1 MQIVKLI
8 VLRALQTFIVLGAVT
23 IGLGI
28 AVWLYPPLFP
38 WGLAQFDRS
47 PYCPQDEAFRASQ
60 RRYDLIK
67 TIGTVQSAFR
77 LVETDEEGFEL
88 WKTGVGDFWI
98 PEGHVGPLSIA
109 IAEQRVDLYGDS
121 SFSVREGDTVLD
133 CDAGAG
139 AYVREALQLGAEKVV
154 ALEYDP
160 MLRESLRRNFKDA
173 IEEGKLILRPE
184 EPKSANA
191 GRVGATLQR
200 VTLSAD
206 NELESPETIDSL
218 KIDSLLDE
226 LKIERVDYI
235 KLATHGVTLNVLDGA
250 RETIREHRPR
260 LAVVT
265 QETQDDADRITEWFA
280 DLNMGYA
287 PECQVCGISNEYFI
301 RPDIVLFQAPA
312 L

>member
-1 MQIVKLI
+1 MRIAKLI
-8 VLRALQTFIVLGAVT
+8 VLVALQTFIVLGAVA

-38 WGLAQFDRS
+38 WGLAQLDRS
-47 PYCPQDEAFRASQ
+47 PYCPEDEAFRASQ

-77 LVETDEEGFEL
+77 LVETDVEGFEL
-88 WKTGVGDFWI
+88 WKTGVGNFWI
-98 PEGHVGPLSIA
+98 PEGHVGTLSIA
-109 IAEQRVDLYGDS
+109 IAEQRVDLYGGS

-133 CDAGAG
+133 CNAGAG
-139 AYVREALQLGAEKVV
+139 AYVREALRVGAAKVV

-160 MLRESLRRNFKDA
+160 RLRESLRRNFKDA
-173 IEEGKLILRPE
+173 IQEGKLIIRPE
-184 EPKSANA
+184 DPKSADA
-191 GRVGATLQR
+191 GRTGATLQR
-200 VTLSAD
+200 VTLSTD
-206 NELESPETIDSL
+206 NEIENPETIDSL
-218 KIDSLLDE
+218 KVDSLLEE

-235 KLATHGVTLNVLDGA
+235 KLATHGVALNVLDGA
-250 RETIREHRPR
+250 RQTIREHRPR

-265 QETQDDADRITEWFA
+265 QESEDDADRITEWFA
-280 DLNMGYA
+280 DLNIGYT
-287 PECQVCGISNEYFI
+287 PECQVCGIGNEFFI